1 MNCNNSPDNKLGNA
15 MFRQE
20 DFATWTELETHVRE
34 LLLRNAAASKQQ
46 SGHSSVLFRGQASYG
61 WLLDTTLERA
71 QPQFS
76 ELSEYYRTIA
86 AVKTQVE
93 TFTASRWDEIDY
105 QAVAK
110 HLQSYDALRFGRLPS
125 YDYLVYLRHQGFPSP
140 LLDWSRSLY
149 VAAFFAVQAPK
160 SERVAIFG
168 YQEHTGHG
176 KFDSSDSS
184 RIFAFGP
191 NVRTHPRHFLQQG
204 EYTLCCQFL
213 EGTWHFKSHA
223 TVFDKSED
231 TQDRLWKFTLPA
243 SEAPVVLDQ
252 LEQYNINA
260 YSLFQSEEALMQTL
274 ARRLLSP

>member
-1 MNCNNSPDNKLGNA
+1 

-20 DFATWTELETHVRE
+20 DFATWSELEAHVRE
-34 LLLRNAAASKQQ
+34 LLRRNAESSKQE
-46 SGHSSVLFRGQASYG
+46 SGHYSSLLFRGQASYG
-61 WLLDTTLERA
+61 WPLDTTLERA
-71 QPQFS
+71 QPPFS
-76 ELSEYYRTIA
+76 ELSEYYRAIA
-86 AVKTQVE
+86 VAKTQVE
-93 TFTASRWDEIDY
+93 TFTTGRWDEIDY
-105 QAVAK
+105 QTVAK

-125 YDYLVYLRHQGFPSP
+125 YDYLVYLRHHGFPSP

-160 SERVAIFG
+160 SEKVAIFA
-168 YQEHTGHG
+168 YQEHAGQG
-176 KFDSSDSS
+176 KSDSSDSS

-223 TVFDKSED
+223 TVFGKGED
-231 TQDRLWKFTLPA
+231 TQDHLWKFTLPT
-243 SEAPVVLDQ
+243 SEAPAVLEQ

-274 ARRLLSP
+274 ARRLLAR

>member
-1 MNCNNSPDNKLGNA
+1 

-20 DFATWTELETHVRE
+20 DFATWSELEVHVRE
-34 LLLRNAAASKQQ
+34 QLRVNAEASRED
-46 SGHSSVLFRGQASYG
+46 SAHYSSLLFRGQANCD
-61 WLLDTTLERA
+61 WPLETTLERA
-71 QPQFS
+71 DAPFS
-76 ELSEYYRTIA
+76 ELSEYYR
-86 AVKTQVE
+86 AVAVAQNQVE
-93 TFTASRWDEIDY
+93 TFTTRRWEEIDY
-105 QAVAK
+105 LAVAK
-110 HLQSYDALRFGRLPS
+110 NLQSYDALRFGRLPG
-125 YDYLVYLRHQGFPSP
+125 YEFLAYLRHHGFPSP

-168 YQEHTGHG
+168 YQEHAGEG

-223 TVFDKSED
+223 TVFGRGED
-231 TQDRLWKFTLPA
+231 AQDHLWKFTFPA
-243 SEAPVVLDQ
+243 SEAPVVLEQ

-260 YSLFQSEEALMQTL
+260 YSLLQSEEALMQTL
-274 ARRLLSP
+274 ARRLLKR